1 MPGGAAFN
9 QLHPEALP
17 VQRCG
22 QGEPGDASSDDQD
35 PFNVSHF
42 FLPSP
47 LFCLSGAFFSVKRL
61 FPNWVLAAPLFCI
74 VSLSA
79 FKLIV

>member
-9 QLHPEALP
+9 QLRPEALP

-22 QGEPGDASSDDQD
+22 QGEPGDQD

-47 LFCLSGAFFSVKRL
+47 LFCLSGTFFSERRP
-61 FPNWVLAAPLFCI
+61 FPNWVLAAPPFFM
-74 VSLSA
+74 VSSPHLC
-79 FKLIV
+79 